1 MRLAVLPGRCRAIRS
16 GTAQVIR
23 RRVCLVTGIAT
34 AALLAV
40 ASIPSSA
47 SAGGGRYVSLGDSY
61 AAGPLIPHRVGSPV
75 ACLRS
80 NHSYPYLVAA
90 AIGPSSFRDISCQG
104 ADTTN
109 MTRPESVP
117 LGANPPQFRALTRR
131 TSLVTLQ
138 LGGNNINF
146 INIVINC
153 TALSFTDPF
162 GSPCK
167 SHYTSGRTD
176 RLARAV
182 HRTAPKIARVLK
194 GIHRRAPGALVLVVG
209 YPVIL
214 PATGTGCWPLVP
226 IAHGDV
232 PYLRGIERKLNKML
246 AAESA
251 AHGATY
257 VNTYTASIGHDDC
270 QSPGTKWVEGLVPTS
285 PAAPFHPN
293 ALGEKSMARQVI
305 AAVKGTARSR

>member
-1 MRLAVLPGRCRAIRS
+1 MRLAVLPGRCRAFRS
-16 GTAQVIR
+16 GTGYVIR
-23 RRVCLVTGIAT
+23 RRACLVTGIAS
-34 AALLAV
+34 AALLTV

-47 SAGGGRYVSLGDSY
+47 SAGTGRYVSLGDSY
-61 AAGPLIPHRVGSPV
+61 AAGPLIPHPVGSPA

-80 NHSYPYLVAA
+80 SHSYPYLVAA
-90 AIGPSSFRDISCQG
+90 AIGPASFRDISCQG

-117 LGANPPQFRALTRR
+117 LGTNPPQFRALTRR

-138 LGGNNINF
+138 IGGNNINF

-167 SHYTSGRTD
+167 SHYTSGGHD
-176 RLARAV
+176 QLARAV
-182 HRTAPKIARVLK
+182 HRAAPKVARVLK
-194 GIHRRAPGALVLVVG
+194 GIHRRAPSALVLLVG

-214 PATGTGCWPLVP
+214 PASGTGCWPLVP

-232 PYLRGIERKLNKML
+232 RYLRGIERKLNRML
-246 AAESA
+246 AAEAA

-257 VNTYTASIGHDDC
+257 VNTYAASIGHDNC
-270 QSPGTKWVEGLVPTS
+270 QPPGTNWVEGLVPTS
-285 PAAPFHPN
+285 AAAPFHPN

-305 AAVKGTARSR
+305 AAVKGTAIGR